1 MDTIGMIAALCLA
14 PCLIVTA
21 DDPYVVVWDS
31 PSADSSGSM
40 PLGNGD
46 VGINLWVEENGDL
59 VFYLSKTDAW
69 SENGRLL
76 KLGRVR
82 VSLTPGLVKPGQPF
96 RMTLDAHEGVARVV
110 SGSDGSAL
118 RIHVWV
124 DANYPF
130 VRVEVEGDQPFEMA
144 VAFET
149 WRTEERPL
157 LDVERDSA
165 YGLTE
170 SGQPITVH
178 PDTVIPDRTGSVAW
192 FHRNE
197 QSIWADTLTW
207 QGVSSFIPDGVDPL
221 LNRTFGGVIRGRN
234 LVSVDPAH
242 LRSSAPAA
250 TQAFAV
256 YVLNA
261 VTPTP
266 QAWIEQAERLVDEDT
281 SDWRAAY
288 DAHTKW
294 WRAFWDRSWIR
305 LSSAENAAAVANV
318 DRGYAL
324 QRYISACV
332 GRGGSPIKFNGSIFT
347 VDAVQKGVT
356 LDADYRQWGGPY
368 WFQNT
373 RLAYWP
379 MLASGDFEMMEPL
392 FRMYLDALPFAQAR
406 TRTYFGHGG
415 AFFPETM
422 YFWGAYANDNYG
434 WKREGLDIG
443 VTENTYIR
451 YYYDGALELL
461 LLMLQFENYTGDPAF
476 VQERLLPLATPV
488 IEFYEEHYPRGEDG
502 KLRIAPS
509 QALETWQ
516 KANDPAPPIAGLRRV
531 LTDLLAL
538 PDSTVAADLREAW
551 VQLREDLPA
560 IPVRQAEDGAVL
572 SPAAEILEE
581 ARNSEN
587 AELYAVY
594 PYGLY
599 GVGRPDL
606 DLARRTYEQRP
617 YKGHNGWRQD
627 EIQAACLGLA
637 REARDGLLARFAM
650 KHEGSRFPAFWGPN
664 FDWIPDQDH
673 GCSGMMALQ
682 SMLLQCDGKRMFLF
696 PAWPKEWDVDFK
708 LHAPFQTTLQGKYSG
723 GKLVELTVMP
733 ESRRADVSILDP
745 Q

>member
-1 MDTIGMIAALCLA
+1 MDTSRMIAALCLA
-14 PCLIVTA
+14 PLLIA
-21 DDPYVVVWDS
+21 AAEDPRVVAWDS

-59 VFYLSKTDAW
+59 VFYLNKTDAW

-82 VSLTPGLVKPGQPF
+82 VSLVPRLVLPGQPF
-96 RMTLDAHEGVARVV
+96 RMTLDAREGFADVV
-110 SGSDGSAL
+110 SGPEGSPI
-118 RIHVWV
+118 RIRVWV
-124 DANYPF
+124 DANYPV
-130 VRVEVEGDQPFEMA
+130 VRVEAEGSEPFEMA
-144 VAFET
+144 VALET
-149 WRTEERPL
+149 WRTEARPL

-165 YGLTE
+165 YGLAD
-170 SGQPITVH
+170 SGQPITVS
-178 PDTVIPDRTGSVAW
+178 PDTLVPDRTDSVVW

-207 QGVSSFIPDGVDPL
+207 QGLNSFVPDGVDPL
-221 LNRTFGGVIRGRN
+221 LNRTFGGVIRGGD
-234 LVSVDPAH
+234 LVSVDSNRLQSA
-242 LRSSAPAA
+242 APAA
-250 TQAFAV
+250 THAVAV
-256 YVLNA
+256 YVLTA

-266 QAWIEQAERLVDEDT
+266 GAWIEQAERLADEVPA
-281 SDWRAAY
+281 DWRAAY
-288 DAHTKW
+288 DAHSEW

-305 LSSAENAAAVANV
+305 VSSAKSPEAVANV
-318 DRGYAL
+318 DRGYTL
-324 QRYISACV
+324 QRYISACA
-332 GRGGSPIKFNGSIFT
+332 GRGGVPIKFNGSIFT
-347 VDAVQKGVT
+347 VDTVQQGVK
-356 LDADYRQWGGPY
+356 LDADYRRWGGPY

-461 LLMLQFENYTGDPAF
+461 LLMLQYAAHTGDAAF
-476 VQERLLPLATPV
+476 VQRQLLPLAAPV
-488 IEFYEEHYPRGEDG
+488 IEFYDKHYTRGASG
-502 KLRIAPS
+502 KLRIDPS

-516 KANDPAPPIAGLRRV
+516 KASDPAPPIAGLRRV
-531 LTDLLAL
+531 LTELLAL
-538 PDSTVAADLREAW
+538 PEGAVPSGLRETW
-551 VQLREDLPA
+551 VRLRDSLPA
-560 IPVRQAEDGAVL
+560 IPLRETEDGAVL
-572 SPAAEILEE
+572 TPAAEILEE

-587 AELYAVY
+587 AELYPVF

-606 DLARRTYEQRP
+606 DVARRTYAQRP
-617 YKGHNGWRQD
+617 YKGYNGWRQD
-627 EIQAACLGLA
+627 EIHAACLGLA
-637 REARDGLLARFAM
+637 QEARDGLLARFAE

-673 GCSGMMALQ
+673 GCSGMIALQ
-682 SMLLQCDGKRMFLF
+682 SMLLQSDGKRLFLF
-696 PAWPKEWDVDFK
+696 PAWPKDWDVDFK
-708 LHAPFQTTLQGKYSG
+708 LHAPLQTTVQGKYRDG
-723 GKLVELTVMP
+723 RLVELTVVP
-733 ESRRADVSILDP
+733 EDRRADVSILDP